1 MSDIEHTKAR
11 FVRHQTY
18 VSKKSVHLLCRLD
31 TRAAPSSL
39 SSSMGAV
46 KKWVKTFCEM
56 RQEFQ
61 GAALQL
67 LPDRAQPPR
76 LFPPPLIFR
85 TVGCALH
92 INSSLLC
99 PQAVKQEYDQVI
111 SMFPA
116 LLFRKQ
122 AVFATQIVPAH
133 HDLMQA
139 KFPVLPQPG
148 NIQIEQKFPQYAR
161 EWPIAL

>member
-1 MSDIEHTKAR
+1 
-11 FVRHQTY
+11 VRHQTY

-46 KKWVKTFCEM
+46 KKWVQLRLSALPDEM

-67 LPDRAQPPR
+67 LPDRARPPR
-76 LFPPPLIFR
+76 LSPLPLIFR
-85 TVGCALH
+85 AVGCTLH

-99 PQAVKQEYDQVI
+99 PQTAKQEYDQVI
-111 SMFPA
+111 SMFTAP
-116 LLFRKQ
+116 LFRKQ
-122 AVFATQIVPAH
+122 AVFAAQIVPAH
-133 HDLMQA
+133 HDLPMQA

-148 NIQIEQKFPQYAR
+148 NIQIEHKIPQYAR